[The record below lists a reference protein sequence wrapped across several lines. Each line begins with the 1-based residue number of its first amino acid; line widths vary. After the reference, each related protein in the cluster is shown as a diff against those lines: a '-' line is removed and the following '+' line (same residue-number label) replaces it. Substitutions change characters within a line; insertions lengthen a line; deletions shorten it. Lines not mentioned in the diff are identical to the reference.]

1 MYIVEIQPDVIE
13 VTNQTVNGIVTVETS
28 SSPVNSVNGKTGAV
42 TVKKEDLGLNQV
54 DNTPDIQKPVSI
66 PVSGAL
72 QDLESKILNRVQI
85 VEDQE
90 FEFQFILPSGI
101 ESLNINYPAAIDSK
115 PKSVICSIENN
126 IDEYIYNHRISNITN
141 SGFNI
146 DFSDFLSSA
155 GYILHVSVSK

>member
-28 SSPVNSVNGKTGAV
+28 SSPVNSVNGRTGAV
-42 TVKKEDLGLNQV
+42 TVKKEDLGLNRV
-54 DNTPDIQKPVSI
+54 DNTPDSEKPVSV

-72 QDLESKILNRVQI
+72 QGLENKILNMVQTL
-85 VEDQE
+85 EDQE
-90 FEFQFILPSGI
+90 FEFDYVLPSGV
-101 ESLNINYPAAIDSK
+101 ESLNISYPVSISSK
-115 PKSVICSIENN
+115 PKTVICSIENN
-126 IDEYIYNHRISNITN
+126 VDEYIYNHRISNITD

-155 GYILHVSVSK
+155 GYILHASVSR